1 MKKLFLRCCLV
12 SVLVFAFCTLMN
24 LLGLFRFLEYKSY
37 DGRMARTAGLFKADE
52 NIAVVIIDQDSLDW
66 AKENLGW
73 SWPWPRSSY
82 GDMVRFFNMGNAN
95 CVAFD
100 MMYTEP
106 SVYGKED
113 DESFASANR
122 EFGRTALA
130 VHFLEDDPDNV
141 HAVYPIPEL
150 RQSAGIL
157 SSVVSAKDFDTV
169 VRRNRYGFVLD
180 GNVFPQLGTAPLVA
194 AGEATREEL
203 RQKIEAGETVNLRF
217 TKSLNDYIPYSAMQI
232 LQSYRAATGVDAGNA
247 GDVSLDAEKAD
258 NVNAGDANAGN
269 ESASLLDSSDGNSG
283 NGNASDGNSDDGNP
297 EESDACEEE
306 VEEESDLLSPEDFEG
321 MSVFVGVYAPGLFD
335 ICSTPV
341 SQMYPGMG
349 VHVSLLD
356 TLLNGNQIKN
366 ANTPLTTS
374 VLTAVMAF
382 LGAAFILLVSVV
394 KKRSTAFALTAM
406 GFVLPLVL
414 YVGICYALFAWGIW
428 IALVAPVAAFILSFA
443 SSTAAGYFSEGRQKK
458 YIKTAFSQYLSP
470 IVIDEL
476 VADPAKLKLGGE
488 RKQITCYFS
497 DVQGF
502 TSISEGLDPAELTAF
517 LNEYTSEMSDVI
529 MNSGGT
535 IDKYEGDAIIAFW
548 NAPTD
553 QEDHALRAVEAAI
566 RCQERLDEMQEEL
579 VKISHKSVKQ
589 RIGLNT
595 GYAVVGNMGSR
606 MRFNYTMLGDSVN
619 LAARLEGQNKAF
631 GTYTMCSAET
641 KNAAVEHGT
650 KLKFREL
657 AKLQVVGKKE
667 AVTVF
672 EPMSPTVFAKREVE
686 LETFAEALKEFYSAN
701 FAKAKE
707 LFQSIAQ
714 SDAAAKN
721 YLEKC
726 TEFIATPPDADWDG
740 RWIATS
746 K

>member
-12 SVLVFAFCTLMN
+12 SLLVFVFCMLMN

-106 SVYGKED
+106 SVYGKKD

-180 GNVFPQLGTAPLVA
+180 GNVFPQLGTAPLLA
-194 AGEATREEL
+194 SGDITSEEL

-232 LQSYRAATGVDAGNA
+232 LQSYAAA
-247 GDVSLDAEKAD
+247 VSGGAD
-258 NVNAGDANAGN
+258 GEAD
-269 ESASLLDSSDGNSG
+269 E
-283 NGNASDGNSDDGNP
+283 DD
-297 EESDACEEE
+297 
-306 VEEESDLLSPEDFEG
+306 DLLSPEDFEG

-394 KKRSTAFALTAM
+394 KKRSAAFALTAM

-595 GYAVVGNMGSR
+595 GFAVVGNMGSR

-672 EPMSPTVFAKREVE
+672 EPMSPSVFAKREVE

>member
-1 MKKLFLRCCLV
+1 
-12 SVLVFAFCTLMN
+12 
-24 LLGLFRFLEYKSY
+24 
-37 DGRMARTAGLFKADE
+37 
-52 NIAVVIIDQDSLDW
+52 
-66 AKENLGW
+66 
-73 SWPWPRSSY
+73 
-82 GDMVRFFNMGNAN
+82 
-95 CVAFD
+95 
-100 MMYTEP
+100 
-106 SVYGKED
+106 
-113 DESFASANR
+113 
-122 EFGRTALA
+122 
-130 VHFLEDDPDNV
+130 
-141 HAVYPIPEL
+141 
-150 RQSAGIL
+150 
-157 SSVVSAKDFDTV
+157 
-169 VRRNRYGFVLD
+169 
-180 GNVFPQLGTAPLVA
+180 
-194 AGEATREEL
+194 
-203 RQKIEAGETVNLRF
+203 
-217 TKSLNDYIPYSAMQI
+217 
-232 LQSYRAATGVDAGNA
+232 
-247 GDVSLDAEKAD
+247 
-258 NVNAGDANAGN
+258 
-269 ESASLLDSSDGNSG
+269 
-283 NGNASDGNSDDGNP
+283 
-297 EESDACEEE
+297 
-306 VEEESDLLSPEDFEG
+306 
-321 MSVFVGVYAPGLFD
+321 
-335 ICSTPV
+335 
-341 SQMYPGMG
+341 
-349 VHVSLLD
+349 
-356 TLLNGNQIKN
+356 
-366 ANTPLTTS
+366 
-374 VLTAVMAF
+374 
-382 LGAAFILLVSVV
+382 
-394 KKRSTAFALTAM
+394 
-406 GFVLPLVL
+406 
-414 YVGICYALFAWGIW
+414 
-428 IALVAPVAAFILSFA
+428 
-443 SSTAAGYFSEGRQKK
+443 
-458 YIKTAFSQYLSP
+458 
-470 IVIDEL
+470 
-476 VADPAKLKLGGE
+476 
-488 RKQITCYFS
+488 CYFS

-553 QEDHALRAVEAAI
+553 QEDHALRAVEASI
-566 RCQERLDEMQEEL
+566 SCQERLEQMQEEL

-619 LAARLEGQNKAF
+619 LAARLEGQNKSF

-672 EPMSPTVFAKREVE
+672 EPMSPSVFAKREKE

-707 LFQSIAQ
+707 LFQSIAS

>member
-12 SVLVFAFCTLMN
+12 SLLVFAFCILMN

-130 VHFLEDDPDNV
+130 VHFVEDDPDNV
-141 HAVYPIPEL
+141 QAVFPIPEL
-150 RQSAGIL
+150 RDSAGML

-169 VRRNRYGFVLD
+169 VRRNRYGFVFD
-180 GNVFPQLGTAPLVA
+180 GKFFPQLGTAPLIA
-194 AGEATREEL
+194 SGDATSEEL
-203 RQKIEAGETVNLRF
+203 RQKIESGETVNLRF

-232 LQSYRAATGVDAGNA
+232 LQSYAAA
-247 GDVSLDAEKAD
+247 VSGGAD
-258 NVNAGDANAGN
+258 G
-269 ESASLLDSSDGNSG
+269 ESGED
-283 NGNASDGNSDDGNP
+283 
-297 EESDACEEE
+297 E
-306 VEEESDLLSPEDFEG
+306 DLLSPEDFED
-321 MSVFVGVYAPGLFD
+321 MTVFVGVYAPGLFD

-356 TLLNGNQIKN
+356 TLRNGNQIKN

-382 LGAAFILLVSVV
+382 LGAAFIMLVSVV
-394 KKRSTAFALTAM
+394 KKRSAAFVLTAM

-529 MNSGGT
+529 TNSGGT

-566 RCQERLDEMQEEL
+566 RCQERLEEMQEQL
-579 VKISHKSVKQ
+579 VKISRKSVKQ

-619 LAARLEGQNKAF
+619 LAARLEGQNKSF

-657 AKLQVVGKKE
+657 ARLQVVGKKE

-672 EPMSPTVFAKREVE
+672 EPMSPSVFAKREGE
-686 LETFAEALKEFYSAN
+686 LETFAKALKEFYGAN

-707 LFQSIAQ
+707 LFQSIAS

-726 TEFIATPPDADWDG
+726 TEFIVTPPDADWDG

>member
-1 MKKLFLRCCLV
+1 MKKLFIRCCLV

-130 VHFLEDDPDNV
+130 VHFVEDDPDNV
-141 HAVYPIPEL
+141 RAVYPIPEL
-150 RQSAGIL
+150 RESAGIL

-194 AGEATREEL
+194 AGESTREEL
-203 RQKIEAGETVNLRF
+203 GQKIESGETVNLRF

-232 LQSYRAATGVDAGNA
+232 LQSYRAAVGLDSGNADSDDAG
-247 GDVSLDAEKAD
+247 DE
-258 NVNAGDANAGN
+258 N
-269 ESASLLDSSDGNSG
+269 EED
-283 NGNASDGNSDDGNP
+283 
-297 EESDACEEE
+297 
-306 VEEESDLLSPEDFEG
+306 DLLSPEDFEG

-382 LGAAFILLVSVV
+382 LGAAFIMLVSVV
-394 KKRSTAFALTAM
+394 KKRSAAFALTAM
-406 GFVLPLVL
+406 GFVLPLVF
-414 YVGICYALFAWGIW
+414 YVGICYAFFAWGIW

-529 MNSGGT
+529 TNSGGT

-566 RCQERLDEMQEEL
+566 RCQERLEEMQEQL
-579 VKISHKSVKQ
+579 VKISRKSVKQ

-619 LAARLEGQNKAF
+619 LAARLEGQNKSF

-657 AKLQVVGKKE
+657 ARLQVVGKKE

-672 EPMSPTVFAKREVE
+672 EPMSPSVFAKRVGE
-686 LETFAEALKEFYSAN
+686 LETFAEGLKEFYSAN

-707 LFQSIAQ
+707 LFQSIAS

>member
-52 NIAVVIIDQDSLDW
+52 NIAVVIIDQNSLDW
-66 AKENLGW
+66 AKEKLGW

-150 RQSAGIL
+150 RESAGIL

-194 AGEATREEL
+194 AGETTREEL

-232 LQSYRAATGVDAGNA
+232 LQSYRAAA
-247 GDVSLDAEKAD
+247 VSGGTDGEAD
-258 NVNAGDANAGN
+258 
-269 ESASLLDSSDGNSG
+269 E
-283 NGNASDGNSDDGNP
+283 DD
-297 EESDACEEE
+297 
-306 VEEESDLLSPEDFEG
+306 DLLSPEDFEG

-394 KKRSTAFALTAM
+394 KKRSAAFALTAM

-595 GYAVVGNMGSR
+595 GFAVVGNMGSR

-707 LFQSIAQ
+707 LFQTIAQ

>member
-1 MKKLFLRCCLV
+1 
-12 SVLVFAFCTLMN
+12 
-24 LLGLFRFLEYKSY
+24 
-37 DGRMARTAGLFKADE
+37 
-52 NIAVVIIDQDSLDW
+52 
-66 AKENLGW
+66 
-73 SWPWPRSSY
+73 
-82 GDMVRFFNMGNAN
+82 
-95 CVAFD
+95 
-100 MMYTEP
+100 MYTEP

-141 HAVYPIPEL
+141 RAVYPIPEL
-150 RQSAGIL
+150 RESAGIL
-157 SSVVSAKDFDTV
+157 SSVVSVRDFDTV
-169 VRRNRYGFVLD
+169 VRRNRYGFVLNGD
-180 GNVFPQLGTAPLVA
+180 TFPQLGTAPLVA
-194 AGEATREEL
+194 AGEATRDDL
-203 RQKIEAGETVNLRF
+203 RKKIEAGETVNLRF
-217 TKSLNDYIPYSAMQI
+217 TKTLNDYIPYSAMQI
-232 LQSYRAATGVDAGNA
+232 LQSYRAAVGQD
-247 GDVSLDAEKAD
+247 S
-258 NVNAGDANAGN
+258 DAN
-269 ESASLLDSSDGNSG
+269 S
-283 NGNASDGNSDDGNP
+283 NA
-297 EESDACEEE
+297 EEADE
-306 VEEESDLLSPEDFEG
+306 EEESDLLSPEDFED

-356 TLLNGNQIKN
+356 TLLNGNQIKD
-366 ANTPLTTS
+366 ANTPVTTS
-374 VLTAVMAF
+374 ILTAVMAF
-382 LGAAFILLVSVV
+382 LGSSFILLISAV
-394 KKRSTAFALTAM
+394 KKRSAAFALTAL
-406 GFVLPLVL
+406 GLVFPLVL
-414 YVGICYALFAWGIW
+414 YVAVCYALFASGIW

-470 IVIDEL
+470 VVIDEL

-529 MNSGGT
+529 MSSGGT

-566 RCQERLDEMQEEL
+566 SCQERLEQMQEEL

-619 LAARLEGQNKAF
+619 LAARLEGQNKSF

-672 EPMSPTVFAKREVE
+672 EPMSPTVFAKREKE

-701 FAKAKE
+701 FAKASK
-707 LFQSIAQ
+707 LFQSIAD
-714 SDAAAKN
+714 SDPAAKN

-726 TEFIATPPDADWDG
+726 GEFIKTPPESDWDG

>member
-1 MKKLFLRCCLV
+1 MKKLFIRFCLV
-12 SVLVFAFCTLMN
+12 SAFVFAFCTLMN

-106 SVYGKED
+106 SVYGKDD

-122 EFGRTALA
+122 EFGRTAIA
-130 VHFLEDDPDNV
+130 VHFLESDSGSV
-141 HAVYPIPEL
+141 QAVYPIPEL
-150 RQSAGIL
+150 RDSAGVL

-169 VRRNRYGFVLD
+169 VRRNRYGFVMD
-180 GNVFPQLGTAPLVA
+180 GNVFPQLGTAPLLA
-194 AGEATREEL
+194 AGETSREEL

-232 LQSYRAATGVDAGNA
+232 LQSYAALSNA
-247 GDVSLDAEKAD
+247 E
-258 NVNAGDANAGN
+258 
-269 ESASLLDSSDGNSG
+269 E
-283 NGNASDGNSDDGNP
+283 DDGAD
-297 EESDACEEE
+297 EESD
-306 VEEESDLLSPEDFEG
+306 DLLAPEDFEG
-321 MSVFVGVYAPGLFD
+321 MTVFVGVYAPGLFD

-356 TLLNGNQIKN
+356 TLRNNNQIKN
-366 ANTPLTTS
+366 ANSPLVTS
-374 VLTAVMAF
+374 LLIALMSL
-382 LGAAFILLVSVV
+382 LGSAFIPLISVV
-394 KKRSTAFALTAM
+394 KKRSAAFALTAM

-414 YVGICYALFAWGIW
+414 YVGLCYALFAWGIW
-428 IALVAPVAAFILSFA
+428 IALVAPVTAFILSFA

-566 RCQERLDEMQEEL
+566 SCQERLEQMQEEL

-619 LAARLEGQNKAF
+619 LAARLEGQNKSF

-672 EPMSPTVFAKREVE
+672 EPMSPTVFAKREKE

-707 LFQSIAQ
+707 LFQSIAS

-726 TEFIATPPDADWDG
+726 GEFIACPPESGWDG

>member
-194 AGEATREEL
+194 AGDATREEL

-232 LQSYRAATGVDAGNA
+232 LQSYAAA
-247 GDVSLDAEKAD
+247 VSGGTDGEAD
-258 NVNAGDANAGN
+258 
-269 ESASLLDSSDGNSG
+269 E
-283 NGNASDGNSDDGNP
+283 DD
-297 EESDACEEE
+297 
-306 VEEESDLLSPEDFEG
+306 DLLSPEDFEG

-394 KKRSTAFALTAM
+394 KKRSAAFALTAM

-707 LFQSIAQ
+707 LFQTIAQ

>member
-180 GNVFPQLGTAPLVA
+180 GNVFPQLGTAPLLASGDV
-194 AGEATREEL
+194 TSEEL

-232 LQSYRAATGVDAGNA
+232 LQSYRAAAGVDAGNA

-258 NVNAGDANAGN
+258 DVNTGDANAGN
-269 ESASLLDSSDGNSG
+269 ESASLLDSSDGNS
-283 NGNASDGNSDDGNP
+283 DDGNP
-297 EESDACEEE
+297 EESDASEEE

-394 KKRSTAFALTAM
+394 KKRSAAFALTAM

-517 LNEYTSEMSDVI
+517 LNEYT
-529 MNSGGT
+529 
-535 IDKYEGDAIIAFW
+535 
-548 NAPTD
+548 
-553 QEDHALRAVEAAI
+553 
-566 RCQERLDEMQEEL
+566 
-579 VKISHKSVKQ
+579 
-589 RIGLNT
+589 
-595 GYAVVGNMGSR
+595 
-606 MRFNYTMLGDSVN
+606 
-619 LAARLEGQNKAF
+619 
-631 GTYTMCSAET
+631 
-641 KNAAVEHGT
+641 
-650 KLKFREL
+650 
-657 AKLQVVGKKE
+657 
-667 AVTVF
+667 
-672 EPMSPTVFAKREVE
+672 
-686 LETFAEALKEFYSAN
+686 
-701 FAKAKE
+701 
-707 LFQSIAQ
+707 
-714 SDAAAKN
+714 
-721 YLEKC
+721 
-726 TEFIATPPDADWDG
+726 
-740 RWIATS
+740 
-746 K
+746 

>member
-37 DGRMARTAGLFKADE
+37 DGRMTRTAGLFKADE

-232 LQSYRAATGVDAGNA
+232 LQSYRAAA
-247 GDVSLDAEKAD
+247 VSGGTDGEAD
-258 NVNAGDANAGN
+258 
-269 ESASLLDSSDGNSG
+269 E
-283 NGNASDGNSDDGNP
+283 DD
-297 EESDACEEE
+297 
-306 VEEESDLLSPEDFEG
+306 DLLSPEDFEG

-394 KKRSTAFALTAM
+394 KKRSAAFALTAM

-595 GYAVVGNMGSR
+595 GFAVVGNMGSR

>member
-1 MKKLFLRCCLV
+1 MKKLFIRCCLV

-130 VHFLEDDPDNV
+130 VHFVEDDPDNV
-141 HAVYPIPEL
+141 RAVYPIPEL
-150 RQSAGIL
+150 RESAGIL

-194 AGEATREEL
+194 AGESTREEL
-203 RQKIEAGETVNLRF
+203 GQKIESGETVNLRF

-232 LQSYRAATGVDAGNA
+232 LQSYRAAVGLDSGNADADDAG
-247 GDVSLDAEKAD
+247 DE
-258 NVNAGDANAGN
+258 N
-269 ESASLLDSSDGNSG
+269 EED
-283 NGNASDGNSDDGNP
+283 
-297 EESDACEEE
+297 
-306 VEEESDLLSPEDFEG
+306 DLLSPEDFEG

-382 LGAAFILLVSVV
+382 LGAAFIMLVSVV
-394 KKRSTAFALTAM
+394 KKRSAAFALTAM
-406 GFVLPLVL
+406 GFVLPLVF
-414 YVGICYALFAWGIW
+414 YVGICYAFFAWGIW

-529 MNSGGT
+529 TNSGGT

-566 RCQERLDEMQEEL
+566 RCQERLEEMQEQL
-579 VKISHKSVKQ
+579 VKISRKSVKQ

-619 LAARLEGQNKAF
+619 LAARLEGQNKSF

-657 AKLQVVGKKE
+657 ARLQVVGKKE

-672 EPMSPTVFAKREVE
+672 EPMSPSVFAKRVGE
-686 LETFAEALKEFYSAN
+686 LETFAEGLKEFYSAN

-707 LFQSIAQ
+707 LFQSIAS

>member
-194 AGEATREEL
+194 AGDATREEL

-232 LQSYRAATGVDAGNA
+232 LQSYRAAA
-247 GDVSLDAEKAD
+247 VSAD
-258 NVNAGDANAGN
+258 
-269 ESASLLDSSDGNSG
+269 E
-283 NGNASDGNSDDGNP
+283 DDY
-297 EESDACEEE
+297 
-306 VEEESDLLSPEDFEG
+306 LLSPEDFEG

-394 KKRSTAFALTAM
+394 KKRSAAFALTAM

-595 GYAVVGNMGSR
+595 GFAVVGNMGSR

>member
-150 RQSAGIL
+150 RESAGIL

-232 LQSYRAATGVDAGNA
+232 LQSYRAAA
-247 GDVSLDAEKAD
+247 VSAD
-258 NVNAGDANAGN
+258 
-269 ESASLLDSSDGNSG
+269 E
-283 NGNASDGNSDDGNP
+283 DDY
-297 EESDACEEE
+297 
-306 VEEESDLLSPEDFEG
+306 LLSPEDFEG

-394 KKRSTAFALTAM
+394 KKRSAAFALTAM

-595 GYAVVGNMGSR
+595 GFAVVGNMGSR

-714 SDAAAKN
+714 NDAAAKN

>member
-1 MKKLFLRCCLV
+1 MKKLFIRCCLV

-66 AKENLGW
+66 AKEKLGW

-130 VHFLEDDPDNV
+130 VHFVEDDPDNV
-141 HAVYPIPEL
+141 RAVYPIPEL
-150 RQSAGIL
+150 RESAGIL

-194 AGEATREEL
+194 AGECTREEL
-203 RQKIEAGETVNLRF
+203 GQKIEAGETVNLRF

-232 LQSYRAATGVDAGNA
+232 LQSYRAAVGLDSGNADADDAG
-247 GDVSLDAEKAD
+247 DE
-258 NVNAGDANAGN
+258 N
-269 ESASLLDSSDGNSG
+269 EED
-283 NGNASDGNSDDGNP
+283 
-297 EESDACEEE
+297 
-306 VEEESDLLSPEDFEG
+306 DLLSPEDFEG

-382 LGAAFILLVSVV
+382 LGAAFIMLVSVV
-394 KKRSTAFALTAM
+394 KKRSAAFALTAM

-414 YVGICYALFAWGIW
+414 YVGICYAFFAWGIW

-458 YIKTAFSQYLSP
+458 YIKTAFSQYLS
-470 IVIDEL
+470 
-476 VADPAKLKLGGE
+476 
-488 RKQITCYFS
+488 
-497 DVQGF
+497 
-502 TSISEGLDPAELTAF
+502 
-517 LNEYTSEMSDVI
+517 
-529 MNSGGT
+529 
-535 IDKYEGDAIIAFW
+535 
-548 NAPTD
+548 
-553 QEDHALRAVEAAI
+553 
-566 RCQERLDEMQEEL
+566 
-579 VKISHKSVKQ
+579 
-589 RIGLNT
+589 
-595 GYAVVGNMGSR
+595 
-606 MRFNYTMLGDSVN
+606 
-619 LAARLEGQNKAF
+619 
-631 GTYTMCSAET
+631 
-641 KNAAVEHGT
+641 
-650 KLKFREL
+650 
-657 AKLQVVGKKE
+657 
-667 AVTVF
+667 
-672 EPMSPTVFAKREVE
+672 
-686 LETFAEALKEFYSAN
+686 
-701 FAKAKE
+701 
-707 LFQSIAQ
+707 
-714 SDAAAKN
+714 
-721 YLEKC
+721 
-726 TEFIATPPDADWDG
+726 
-740 RWIATS
+740 
-746 K
+746 